1 VCVCVCVQVVHLQQK
16 LSMATVMKNK
26 LGVET
31 KAEKETAAAR
41 EAAAVTAKDVAEA
54 QVRMSVSYLPHWC

>member
-1 VCVCVCVQVVHLQQK
+1 MCVCVQVVHLQQK